1 MLQSNTAEKKIGIER
16 KLLDVSESVEKR
28 KEIVFYFM
36 RAIPL
41 TCLLAKHFIVVKM
54 KWHSVISK
62 EVDE

>member
-1 MLQSNTAEKKIGIER
+1 LKE

>member
-1 MLQSNTAEKKIGIER
+1 MM
-16 KLLDVSESVEKR
+16 LDVSESVEKR

-62 EVDE
+62 RSG